1 MIEIK
6 NKNLLLTAIQILEI
20 RYISFE
26 RLISLPYQE
35 NNDFKCPKKLP
46 PSGNSKSPNTL
57 LTTKTI

>member
-26 RLISLPYQE
+26 RLISLPYQRTMIL
-35 NNDFKCPKKLP
+35 NAPKSFLHRAT
-46 PSGNSKSPNTL
+46 PSHQTHF
-57 LTTKTI
+57 